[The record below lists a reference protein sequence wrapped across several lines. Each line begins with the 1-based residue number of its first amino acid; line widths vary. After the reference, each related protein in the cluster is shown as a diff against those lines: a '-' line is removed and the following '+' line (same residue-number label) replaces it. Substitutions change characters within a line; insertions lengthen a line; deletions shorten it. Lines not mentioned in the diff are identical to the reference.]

1 MQQNLKTATI
11 VIIIAACAY
20 LLGILVTGPSLLCHS
35 DEGTEFPIQNMV
47 VDSEMMAQFFGTVSQ
62 DAYSGLQDKY
72 RNLDGMSIATM
83 KGLECDLCKYVL
95 TQSVTDGNPEYAK
108 EIKKLKKDINAVNFL
123 KLPEK
128 LWLTDSINAD
138 FVAMFGE
145 ENRLVKTC
153 GVFAVYSPD
162 SSCISTLVYYSPVDY
177 LLYEYL
183 GDIECDVLSILKQNS
198 LE

>member
-20 LLGILVTGPSLLCHS
+20 LLGILVTGPSQLRHS
-35 DEGTEFPIQNMV
+35 DEGTEFPIEMV
-47 VDSEMMAQFFGTVSQ
+47 ANSDMMAQFFGTVSQ

-95 TQSVTDGNPEYAK
+95 TQSITGGNPEYAK
-108 EIKKLKKDINAVNFL
+108 RIKKLKKDINAVNFL

-128 LWLTDSINAD
+128 QWVTDSINAD
-138 FVAMFGE
+138 FAAMFGE

-162 SSCISTLVYYSPVDY
+162 SSCLSTLVYYSPVDY

-183 GDIECDVLSILKQNS
+183 GDIESDALSILKQNS